1 MEIVDYLPLQVS
13 PQRNLLSLKSL
24 GISLWLQ
31 IALKKYILGAC
42 YLEIDREK
50 EKCIGPWCN
59 WSYVAKMLL
68 EFERKLLF

>member
-1 MEIVDYLPLQVS
+1 MNGVVGYLSLFS
-13 PQRNLLSLKSL
+13 QRNLLSLKSL

-50 EKCIGPWCN
+50 EKMH
-59 WSYVAKMLL
+59 WSLV
-68 EFERKLLF
+68 